1 MGKTKR
7 SRRWVAVSQR
17 VLDLL
22 FMRCGER
29 QEVWVSRQ
37 RVARQVTSRRSRQ
50 SSGRGETLGVC
61 LRPWYFTRSGTFV
74 YEATKNLQL
83 VENSMGHGDV
93 RTTMRYQH
101 HDHLEPVRNAID
113 QRNLERHNSRHSP
126 LAVQ

>member
-1 MGKTKR
+1 MESILET
-7 SRRWVAVSQR
+7 

-22 FMRCGER
+22 LTRCGGR
-29 QEVWVSRQ
+29 QEGWVLPSKRSKTGHLTTIAKKF
-37 RVARQVTSRRSRQ
+37 REARKAADLPASVVLYAARHT
-50 SSGRGETLGVC
+50 
-61 LRPWYFTRSGTFV
+61 YGTFV

-83 VENSMGHGDV
+83 VMSSMGHGDV

-126 LAVQ
+126 LQVQ